1 MIGAVVISRQDK
13 APGAIKGWKKPGLP
27 APLVD
32 RSTWEV
38 MKRRSLMICGGV
50 LLVGALAAAFVTRSS
65 WMGTGASA
73 QGPQKPRVVSV
84 EVAKAE
90 RKPVP
95 VDVDSIGT
103 VTPISSVALKSR
115 IETTIVAVHF
125 EDGAKVNEGDLLF
138 TLDARQI
145 DAQIEQAE
153 GMLARDRA
161 LLEGAQR
168 DLKRFSDL
176 IGKGAT
182 TQVNVDNAKTQADTL
197 IGTIKADQSA
207 LDNLK
212 VQKSYTTI
220 RAPFAGR
227 ISAANV
233 KVGNFVRPA
242 DLAPLATINQMAPVY
257 VTFAI
262 PQRVLVDLREAMA
275 TSSSRV
281 IATIPG
287 HQKSEDGKVA
297 MVENTVDSTTGM
309 VTVRGIMD
317 NANETLWPGILVNT
331 KLIVRVEDGVTVPSA
346 AVQRSQNG
354 NYVYVVVDGKAHV
367 QPVEISRTFQGLS
380 VAAKGLSGGE
390 DVIVD
395 GQLLLSEGTLVAA
408 RARKAGA

>member
-1 MIGAVVISRQDK
+1 M
-13 APGAIKGWKKPGLP
+13 KK
-27 APLVD
+27 
-32 RSTWEV
+32 RN
-38 MKRRSLMICGGV
+38 LMICGGV

-73 QGPQKPRVVSV
+73 QGPQRPRVVSV
-84 EVAKAE
+84 ELATAE

-115 IETTIVAVHF
+115 LETTIVAVHF

-145 DAQIEQAE
+145 DAQIEQAA
-153 GMLARDRA
+153 GMLARDQA
-161 LLEGAQR
+161 QLEGAQR
-168 DLKRFSDL
+168 DLKRYNDL

-182 TQVNVDNAKTQADTL
+182 TQVNVDNAKTQADIL
-197 IGTIKADQSA
+197 IGSIKTDQAA
-207 LDNLK
+207 LDNLR
-212 VQKSYTTI
+212 VQKSYTLI

-242 DLAPLATINQMAPVY
+242 DTQSLAVINQMAPVY
-257 VTFAI
+257 VTFAV

-275 TSSSRV
+275 KDGSKV

-287 HQKSEDGKVA
+287 HQRSEDGKVA
-297 MVENTVDSTTGM
+297 MVENAVDATTGM
-309 VTVRGIMD
+309 ITVRGVMG
-317 NANETLWPGILVNT
+317 NANETLWPGTLVNT
-331 KLIVRVEDGVTVPSA
+331 KLIIRTEQAITVPTA

-354 NYVYVVVDGKAHV
+354 NYVFIMKDGKAHV
-367 QPVEISRTFQGLS
+367 QPVSVSRTFQGIS
-380 VAAKGLSGGE
+380 VVATGLAGGE
-390 DVIVD
+390 DVITD
-395 GQLLLSEGTLVAA
+395 GQLLLSEGTPVAP
-408 RARKAGA
+408 RAPKAGT

>member
-1 MIGAVVISRQDK
+1 M
-13 APGAIKGWKKPGLP
+13 KK
-27 APLVD
+27 
-32 RSTWEV
+32 RT
-38 MKRRSLMICGGV
+38 LMFFVAALGF
-50 LLVGALAAAFVTRSS
+50 GALVAFVTRSS
-65 WMGTGASA
+65 WTSGGASA
-73 QGPQKPRVVSV
+73 QGPQRARVISV
-84 EVAKAE
+84 ELAKAE

-115 IETTIVAVHF
+115 VETTILAVHF
-125 EDGAKVNEGDLLF
+125 EDGAKVNQGDLLF

-153 GMLARDRA
+153 GMLAKDQA
-161 LLEGAQR
+161 QLEGAQR
-168 DLKRFSDL
+168 DLRRYSDL

-182 TQVNVDNAKTQADTL
+182 TQVNVDNAKTQADIL

-212 VQKSYTTI
+212 VQKSFTLI
-220 RAPFAGR
+220 RAPFSGR

-242 DLAPLATINQMAPVY
+242 DRAPLAVINQMAPVY

-262 PQRVLVDLREAMA
+262 PQRVLVDLREAMTA
-275 TSSSRV
+275 GASKV

-287 HQKSEDGKVA
+287 HARSEDGKVA
-297 MVENTVDSTTGM
+297 MVENSVDSTTGM
-309 VTVRGIMD
+309 VTVRGIMN

-331 KLIVRVEDGVTVPSA
+331 KLVIRTEEAVTVPSA

-354 NYVYVVVDGKAHV
+354 NFVFIMRDGKAHV
-367 QPVEISRTFQGLS
+367 EPVDVSRTFQGMS
-380 VAAKGLSGGE
+380 VIASGLSGGE

-395 GQLLLSEGTLVAA
+395 GQLLLSEGTPVAP
-408 RARKAGA
+408 RAPKAGA

>member
-1 MIGAVVISRQDK
+1 MKKRNLILFVAAIGIAAV
-13 APGAIKGWKKPGLP
+13 
-27 APLVD
+27 
-32 RSTWEV
+32 
-38 MKRRSLMICGGV
+38 
-50 LLVGALAAAFVTRSS
+50 AAFATRSS

-73 QGPQKPRVVSV
+73 QGPQRPRMVSV

-90 RKPVP
+90 RKPIP

-115 IETTIVAVHF
+115 IETTILAVHF

-182 TQVNVDNAKTQADTL
+182 TQVSVDNAKTQADVL
-197 IGTIKADQSA
+197 IGTIKADQAA

-212 VQKSYTTI
+212 VQKSYTLI
-220 RAPFAGR
+220 RAPFSGR

-233 KVGNFVRPA
+233 KIGNFVRPA
-242 DLAPLATINQMAPVY
+242 DIAPLAVINQMAPVY
-257 VTFAI
+257 VTFPI

-275 TSSSRV
+275 KGDSRV
-281 IATIPG
+281 TATIPG
-287 HQKSEDGKVA
+287 HQRSENGKVA
-297 MVENTVDSTTGM
+297 MVENTVDATTGM
-309 VTVRGIMD
+309 VTVRGVM
-317 NANETLWPGILVNT
+317 NNENESLWPGTLVAT
-331 KLIVRVEDGVTVPSA
+331 KLIIRSEDAVVVPTV
-346 AVQRSQNG
+346 AVQRSQDG
-354 NYVYVVVDGKAHV
+354 NFV
-367 QPVEISRTFQGLS
+367 F
-380 VAAKGLSGGE
+380 
-390 DVIVD
+390 
-395 GQLLLSEGTLVAA
+395 LV
-408 RARKAGA
+408 

>member
-1 MIGAVVISRQDK
+1 M
-13 APGAIKGWKKPGLP
+13 KKSNLFIFAGIL
-27 APLVD
+27 
-32 RSTWEV
+32 
-38 MKRRSLMICGGV
+38 GV
-50 LLVGALAAAFVTRSS
+50 AALAAFVTRSS
-65 WMGTGASA
+65 WMGGGASA
-73 QGPQKPRVVSV
+73 QGPQRARVIAV
-84 EVAKAE
+84 ELAKAQ

-115 IETTIVAVHF
+115 VETTIVSVHF
-125 EDGAKVNEGDLLF
+125 EDGAKVAAGDLLF

-153 GMLARDRA
+153 GTLARDQA
-161 LLEGAQR
+161 QLEGAQR
-168 DLKRFSDL
+168 DHRRYSDL

-182 TQVNVDNAKTQADTL
+182 TQVNLDNAKTQADIL
-197 IGTIKADQSA
+197 IATIKADQAA

-212 VQKSYTTI
+212 VQKSYTII

-242 DLAPLATINQMAPVY
+242 DTAALAVINQMAPVY

-275 TSSSRV
+275 AGESKV

-287 HQKSEDGKVA
+287 HERSDDGKVA
-297 MVENTVDSTTGM
+297 MVENSVDSTTGM
-309 VTVRGIMD
+309 VTVRGIM
-317 NANETLWPGILVNT
+317 NNENETLWPGILVNT
-331 KLIVRVEDGVTVPSA
+331 KLVIRTEDAVTVPTA

-354 NYVYVVVDGKAHV
+354 NYVFIVQDGKAHV
-367 QPVEISRTFQGLS
+367 QVVKVSRTFQGIS
-380 VAAKGLSGGE
+380 VIASGLAGGE
-390 DVIVD
+390 DVVVD
-395 GQLLLSEGTLVAA
+395 GQLLLSEGTPIAP
-408 RARKAGA
+408 RAPKAGA

>member
-1 MIGAVVISRQDK
+1 M
-13 APGAIKGWKKPGLP
+13 KKRNLIFFTG
-27 APLVD
+27 
-32 RSTWEV
+32 
-38 MKRRSLMICGGV
+38 
-50 LLVGALAAAFVTRSS
+50 LVGFAALSAFVTRSS
-65 WMGTGASA
+65 WMGASA
-73 QGPQKPRVVSV
+73 QGPQRARVIAV
-84 EVAKAE
+84 ELTKAE

-115 IETTIVAVHF
+115 VETTIVSVHF
-125 EDGAKVNEGDLLF
+125 EDGAKVHEGDLLF

-153 GMLARDRA
+153 GMLAKDQA
-161 LLEGAQR
+161 QLEGAQR
-168 DLKRFSDL
+168 DVRRYSDL

-182 TQVNVDNAKTQADTL
+182 TQVNLDNAKTQADIL

-212 VQKSYTTI
+212 VQKSYTII
-220 RAPFAGR
+220 RAPFSGR

-242 DLAPLATINQMAPVY
+242 DTAPLAVINQMAPVY

-262 PQRVLVDLREAMA
+262 PQRVLVDLRDAMA
-275 TSSSRV
+275 SGGSKV

-287 HQKSEDGKVA
+287 HQRSEDGKVA
-297 MVENTVDSTTGM
+297 MVENSVDSTTGM
-309 VTVRGIMD
+309 VTVRGIM
-317 NANETLWPGILVNT
+317 NNENETLWPGILVNT
-331 KLIVRVEDGVTVPSA
+331 KLVIRTEDAVTVPTA

-354 NYVYVVVDGKAHV
+354 NYVFIVKDGKAHV
-367 QPVEISRTFQGLS
+367 QPVDVSRTFQGIS
-380 VAAKGLSGGE
+380 VVASGLSGGE

-395 GQLLLSEGTLVAA
+395 GQLLLSEGTPVAP
-408 RARKAGA
+408 RAPKAGA

>member
-1 MIGAVVISRQDK
+1 MR
-13 APGAIKGWKKPGLP
+13 
-27 APLVD
+27 
-32 RSTWEV
+32 
-38 MKRRSLMICGGV
+38 KRNLIFFA
-50 LLVGALAAAFVTRSS
+50 GALAIAALAAFVTRSS
-65 WMGTGASA
+65 WTGDGASA
-73 QGPQKPRVVSV
+73 QGPQRARVISV
-84 EVAKAE
+84 ELAKAE

-95 VDVDSIGT
+95 VDVDAIGT

-115 IETTIVAVHF
+115 VETTIVSVHF

-153 GMLARDRA
+153 GMLARDQA
-161 LLEGAQR
+161 QLEGAQR
-168 DLKRFSDL
+168 DVRRYSDL

-182 TQVNVDNAKTQADTL
+182 TQVSLDNAKTQADIL

-242 DLAPLATINQMAPVY
+242 DTVPLAVINQMAPVY

-275 TSSSRV
+275 VGQSSV
-281 IATIPG
+281 VATIPG
-287 HQKSEDGKVA
+287 HQQSEQGKVA
-297 MVENTVDSTTGM
+297 MVENSVDSTTGM
-309 VTVRGIMD
+309 VTVRGIM
-317 NANETLWPGILVNT
+317 NNERETLWPGILVAT
-331 KLIVRVEDGVTVPSA
+331 KLIIRTENSVVVPTV

-354 NYVYVVVDGKAHV
+354 NYVFVVRDGVAKV
-367 QPVEISRTFQGLS
+367 QPVRVDRTFQGTS
-380 VAAKGLSGGE
+380 VIAEGLSGE
-390 DVIVD
+390 ENVVVD
-395 GQLLLSEGTLVAA
+395 GQLLLSDGSRVEP
-408 RARKAGA
+408 RARKTGA

>member
-1 MIGAVVISRQDK
+1 
-13 APGAIKGWKKPGLP
+13 
-27 APLVD
+27 
-32 RSTWEV
+32 
-38 MKRRSLMICGGV
+38 MKTRNLMFVAGV
-50 LLVGALAAAFVTRSS
+50 LGIAALAAFMTRAS
-65 WMGTGASA
+65 WTSGGASA
-73 QGPQKPRVVSV
+73 QGPQRPRVISV
-84 EVAKAE
+84 ELAKAE

-115 IETTIVAVHF
+115 LETTIVRVHF
-125 EDGAKVNEGDLLF
+125 EDGAKVNEGDVLF

-153 GMLARDRA
+153 GMLARDQA
-161 LLEGAQR
+161 SLEGAQR
-168 DLKRFSDL
+168 DVRRFSDL

-182 TQVNVDNAKTQADTL
+182 TQVNLDNAKTQADVL

-212 VQKSYTTI
+212 VQKSYTEI
-220 RAPFAGR
+220 RAPFSGR

-242 DLAPLATINQMAPVY
+242 DTAPLAVINQMAPVY

-262 PQRVLVDLREAMA
+262 PQRVLVDLRDAMA
-275 TSSSRV
+275 TGGPKV

-287 HQKSEDGKVA
+287 HQRSEAGKVA

-309 VTVRGIMD
+309 ITVRGIMSND
-317 NANETLWPGILVNT
+317 NETLWPGTLVNT
-331 KLIVRVEDGVTVPSA
+331 NLIIRTEEAVTVPTA

-354 NYVYVVVDGKAHV
+354 NFVFIMQDGKAHV
-367 QPVEISRTFQGLS
+367 QPVNVSRTFQGIS
-380 VAAKGLSGGE
+380 VVASGLSGGE
-390 DVIVD
+390 DVVTD
-395 GQLLLSEGTLVAA
+395 GQLLLSEGTPIAP
-408 RARKAGA
+408 RAHKAGA

>member
-1 MIGAVVISRQDK
+1 M
-13 APGAIKGWKKPGLP
+13 KK
-27 APLVD
+27 
-32 RSTWEV
+32 RTW
-38 MKRRSLMICGGV
+38 I
-50 LLVGALAAAFVTRSS
+50 LLAGALGIVAVAAFVTRSS
-65 WMGTGASA
+65 WMGGNASA
-73 QGPQKPRVVSV
+73 QGPQRPRTISV

-95 VDVDSIGT
+95 VDVDAIGM

-115 IETTIVAVHF
+115 LETTIVSVHF

-153 GMLARDRA
+153 GMLAKDQA
-161 LLEGAQR
+161 QLEGAQR
-168 DLKRFSDL
+168 DVRRYSEL

-182 TQVNVDNAKTQADTL
+182 TQVNLDNAKTAADIL

-212 VQKSYTTI
+212 VQKSYTLI
-220 RAPFAGR
+220 RAPFSGR

-242 DLAPLATINQMAPVY
+242 DTAPLAVINQMAPVY

-262 PQRVLVDLREAMA
+262 PQRVLVDLRDAMA
-275 TSSSRV
+275 TGVSKV

-287 HQKSEDGKVA
+287 HQRSEDGKVA
-297 MVENTVDSTTGM
+297 MVENSVDSTTGM
-309 VTVRGIMD
+309 VTVRGIMN
-317 NANETLWPGILVNT
+317 NANETLWPGTLVAT
-331 KLIVRVEDGVTVPSA
+331 KLTIRSENAIVVPTV
-346 AVQRSQNG
+346 AVQRSQEG
-354 NYVYVVVDGKAHV
+354 NYVFLVRDGVAKK
-367 QPVEISRTFQGLS
+367 QPVKVERTFQGTS
-380 VAAKGLSGGE
+380 VISDGLSGDE
-390 DVIVD
+390 SVVVD
-395 GQLLLSEGTLVAA
+395 GQLLLSDGSRVES